1 MLWVE
6 HKAKYWVE
14 SERTVERSAA
24 VYQRAMAPA
33 ATAKT
38 AVPIR
43 ETEAKPLAPEE
54 AVVEAL
60 AEAASAFETP
70 ALATELG

>member
-1 MLWVE
+1 
-6 HKAKYWVE
+6 
-14 SERTVERSAA
+14 
-24 VYQRAMAPA
+24 MAPA

-54 AVVEAL
+54 AAVEAL
-60 AEAASAFETP
+60 GEAASAFEAP
-70 ALATELG
+70 ELATELG